1 MLDDDKAESTPGS
14 KTMPKSAET
23 RPAATRVN
31 HGLETNSVGDL
42 SFRSHEHQFV
52 IASALRN
59 LDLRPSRI
67 DMISRIIAGL
77 TGRVKSP
84 WLVVVVHFSDDPIR
98 APSHFPQIDRL
109 APYKRVFT
117 K

>member
-31 HGLETNSVGDL
+31 HGLETNSVGDF

-77 TGRVKSP
+77 RTSIIVTTKFSLSCRVNFGEEEHNYP
-84 WLVVVVHFSDDPIR
+84 LN
-98 APSHFPQIDRL
+98 
-109 APYKRVFT
+109 
-117 K
+117 